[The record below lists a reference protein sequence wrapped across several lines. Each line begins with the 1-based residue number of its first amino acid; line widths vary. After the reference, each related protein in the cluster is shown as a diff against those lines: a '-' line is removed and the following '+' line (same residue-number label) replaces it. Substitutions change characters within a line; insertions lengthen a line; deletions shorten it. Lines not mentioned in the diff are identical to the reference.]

1 MSNDITKPNNHLF
14 WLWAAYASLV
24 AACVGGY
31 IHLIERGETMK
42 ERIAGN
48 ELKLQVQLVEI
59 RTKLVSIEATLQEIK
74 DYQKK
79 HQGGTTP

>member
-1 MSNDITKPNNHLF
+1 MPADITKPHSHIY
-14 WLWAAYASLV
+14 WLWIAYASLV
-24 AACVGGY
+24 ATGVGGY

-42 ERIAGN
+42 ERIASN

-74 DYQKK
+74 GYQKE
-79 HQGGTTP
+79 HQGRTTP